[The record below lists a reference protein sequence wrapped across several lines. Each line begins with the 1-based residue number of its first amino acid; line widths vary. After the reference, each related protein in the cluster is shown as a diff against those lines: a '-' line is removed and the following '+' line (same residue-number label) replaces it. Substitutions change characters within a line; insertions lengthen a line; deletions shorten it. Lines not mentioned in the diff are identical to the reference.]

1 MPRNGIAGSYSSSTF
16 SFLRNLH
23 TLLCSVYTI
32 YIPTNNEGVF
42 PFFHTLSGIYYLQTF
57 LMMAVLTNV
66 RSYLIVV

>member
-32 YIPTNNEGVF
+32 YIPTNSVGQISF
-42 PFFHTLSGIYYLQTF
+42 SPHSLQHLLFIDF
-57 LMMAVLTNV
+57 LMKT
-66 RSYLIVV
+66 I